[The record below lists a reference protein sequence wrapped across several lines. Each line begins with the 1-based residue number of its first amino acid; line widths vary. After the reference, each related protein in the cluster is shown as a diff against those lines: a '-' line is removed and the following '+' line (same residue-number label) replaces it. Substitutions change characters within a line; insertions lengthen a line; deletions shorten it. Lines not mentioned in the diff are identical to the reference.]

1 VLSVLRVTNSDYPLG
16 IFKLSYTVFG
26 TSHTFLLLYPCRI
39 LLSYRVGRFISSVSP
54 FWYSFKN
61 QNVKRF
67 CPYLIAKCVIVVYR
81 QVSSILAIFR
91 TKKVYK
97 QYVMLVI
104 SFDEKRQRGG
114 WLDGLKEK
122 EVLVGLYNFALPF
135 QVLLY
140 LHLIAI
146 NLLTINKDIVM
157 GQRMDVLIYNSKRRN
172 WTFCATTCHYQ
183 QDLANLLL
191 FF

>member
-1 VLSVLRVTNSDYPLG
+1 MLSVLRVTNSDYPLG

-91 TKKVYK
+91 TKAFKSSGLQHKVRSHYLILCPICFLFWWVWTRK
-97 QYVMLVI
+97 SNVESRI
-104 SFDEKRQRGG
+104 EASFQNRSSC
-114 WLDGLKEK
+114 
-122 EVLVGLYNFALPF
+122 FFHP
-135 QVLLY
+135 
-140 LHLIAI
+140 
-146 NLLTINKDIVM
+146 IVWWESY
-157 GQRMDVLIYNSKRRN
+157 R
-172 WTFCATTCHYQ
+172 
-183 QDLANLLL
+183 
-191 FF
+191 